1 MRKLKKRCPTVK
13 ALRPGDGLWSTT
25 SRNTQVGGSVCVV
38 RYSSYDFGDPRQVI
52 DRIELFRL
60 MVSKYRDQSGEGVS
74 DNVLQATLQAGIQ
87 DENMR
92 DHLDL
97 HTGRSDT
104 FEKMVVGVHAIAR
117 TRLSFLWTLSLQR
130 TRQGKQMARAK
141 ARVKSPRENERANKT
156 RTERPIR

>member
-25 SRNTQVGGSVCVV
+25 SRITQVGGSVCVV
-38 RYSSYDFGDPRQVI
+38 RYSSYDFGDLGHVI

-87 DENMR
+87 DGNMR
-92 DHLDL
+92 DHLAL
-97 HTGRSDT
+97 YTGRLDT

-117 TRLSFLWTLSLQR
+117 TRLSFLWTLNPQR
-130 TRQGKQMARAK
+130 TRQGEHIRAK
-141 ARVKSPRENERANKT
+141 ARVKSPREKERARKS
-156 RTERPIR
+156 RTERAIR